1 MTDESIHKDD
11 LLVKLIG
18 DRRFPHDLNQIGIEF
33 SAAYTFLSIDAD
45 MHSKVIKLV
54 RKVVNKYNKVRSE
67 TDTKETKKE
76 ATQRK

>member
-1 MTDESIHKDD
+1 M
-11 LLVKLIG
+11 
-18 DRRFPHDLNQIGIEF
+18 EF

-54 RKVVNKYNKVRSE
+54 RKVVKKYNKVRSE